1 MVALLLLLATLQ
13 APTPET
19 PPEVPPEAQVLQ
31 TLEELRKG
39 EMFLDADHLEPLVAY
54 SMTLVEGCRR
64 LSGRAAFLE
73 PLRSLREAGA
83 VVTRLLFQEV
93 NARVYGASA
102 VVTYRFVRQVK
113 GGPEAGKSEGFS
125 TDVFEKR
132 EDGVWILVHRHR
144 VTPCRPHPGSAP

>member
-1 MVALLLLLATLQ
+1 MVFFLLLLATIQ
-13 APTPET
+13 TPAPEL
-19 PPEVPPEAQVLQ
+19 PPEAQVLQ

-64 LSGRAAFLE
+64 VSGRAAFLE
-73 PLRSLREAGA
+73 PLRSLRAAGS
-83 VVTRLLFQEV
+83 VVTRLLFQDV
-93 NARVYGASA
+93 QARVYGASA

-132 EDGVWILVHRHR
+132 EDGLWILVHRHR
-144 VTPCRPHPGSAP
+144 VTPCRPLPGSAP

>member
-1 MVALLLLLATLQ
+1 MVLFLILLATLQ
-13 APTPET
+13 TPAPEL
-19 PPEVPPEAQVLQ
+19 PPEAQVLQ

-54 SMTLVEGCRR
+54 SMTLVEGCQR

-73 PLRSLREAGA
+73 PMRSLRAAGS
-83 VVTRLLFQEV
+83 VVTRLLFQDV
-93 NARVYGASA
+93 NARVYGGSA

-132 EDGVWILVHRHR
+132 EDGAWILVHRHR
-144 VTPCRPHPGSAP
+144 VTPCRPHSGSAP

>member
-1 MVALLLLLATLQ
+1 MVFLLVLLATLQ
-13 APTPET
+13 TPTPEL
-19 PPEVPPEAQVLQ
+19 PPEAQVLQ

-39 EMFLDADHLEPLVAY
+39 EMFLDAKHLEPLVAY

-73 PLRSLREAGA
+73 PLRSLRNAGS
-83 VVTRLLFQEV
+83 VVTRFLFEDVQ
-93 NARVYGASA
+93 ARVYGASA

-113 GGPEAGKSEGFS
+113 GGPEAGRSEGFS

-144 VTPCRPHPGSAP
+144 VMPCQRRTGSAP

>member
-1 MVALLLLLATLQ
+1 MLFFLILLAALQ
-13 APTPET
+13 NPASEL
-19 PPEVPPEAQVLQ
+19 PPEAQVLQ

-64 LSGRAAFLE
+64 VSGRAAFLE
-73 PLRSLREAGA
+73 PLRSLRAAGS
-83 VVTRLLFQEV
+83 VVTRLLFQDV
-93 NARVYGASA
+93 NARVYGGSA

-113 GGPEAGKSEGFS
+113 GGPAAGKSDGFS
-125 TDVFEKR
+125 TDVFETR

-144 VTPCRPHPGSAP
+144 VTRCRPPSDNAQ